1 MLSLKLNCIEIMI
14 NNLHFS
20 CTPNWLVEWS
30 VKMSMN
36 KKIIIKNYRQL
47 TLDYVL
53 LYSFLII
60 NNILSYY
67 AILPLSVSLLI
78 LILTLYFHHKLVK
91 KDYADDASK
100 IRFKYNLIICVI
112 FILFLN
118 TCWFV
123 DVFIKFLI
131 NSIGS

>member
-1 MLSLKLNCIEIMI
+1 
-14 NNLHFS
+14 
-20 CTPNWLVEWS
+20 
-30 VKMSMN
+30 MSMN

-53 LYSFLII
+53 LYSFLRI

-67 AILPLSVSLLI
+67 AILPLSISLLI
-78 LILTLYFHHKLVK
+78 LILTLHFHHKLVK

-100 IRFKYNLIICVI
+100 IRFKYKLIICVI